1 MILVDS
7 FKIIIICNFL
17 SLAMEHVI
25 LEASDVA
32 HRLRMKLTLI
42 IISLIINHISVII
55 RAIAK
60 DVISKAIDRAIIEL
74 TNQDISILLS

>member
-7 FKIIIICNFL
+7 LKIVVICNFL

-25 LEASDVA
+25 PEASDVTD
-32 HRLRMKLTLI
+32 RLRMELTLI
-42 IISLIINHISVII
+42 IISLIINHVSVII

-60 DVISKAIDRAIIEL
+60 DVISKAIDRAVIEL
-74 TNQDISILLS
+74 TNQDISVLLS